1 MPDRKNNLFDNDN
14 LEIENIELK
23 KIYTRRWRNNKKI
36 KKNNIF
42 NTTILDI
49 KKLEYFYFFPL
60 FF

>member
-42 NTTILDI
+42 NTTILDT